1 MTKIKEELAMKEE
14 LAKIRKLK
22 VEIAI
27 EQEKIA
33 WRKLMNA
40 KMKMISLQLKY
51 DWRSN
56 LRKEILLDKFLVTLR
71 PWANS
76 KQHKKNGGKGWKDD
90 C

>member
-51 DWRSN
+51 DWRSD

-76 KQHKKNGGKGWKDD
+76 KQPKKNGGKGWKDD

>member
-51 DWRSN
+51 DWRSDTCG
-56 LRKEILLDKFLVTLR
+56 L
-71 PWANS
+71 
-76 KQHKKNGGKGWKDD
+76 
-90 C
+90 